1 MSLLTPTELLQRV
14 TSKAHKDAESDERCV
29 EWACSL
35 LWSEASQHI
44 TNATLDDFDNGIF
57 RPYKFHVPI
66 FRYRTIDATLCA
78 KISTRINERAK
89 RLGWAFTLYR
99 IESANWLCVEL
110 RALPVAPAPPIY
122 T

>member
-44 TNATLDDFDNGIF
+44 TNATLEDFDNGVF
-57 RPYKFHVPI
+57 RPYKFHVAI
-66 FRYRTIDATLCA
+66 FQYKSINAALLA
-78 KISTRINERAK
+78 KISARVNERAK
-89 RLGWAFTLYR
+89 RLGWAFTLHG
-99 IESANWLCVEL
+99 IESASWLCAEL